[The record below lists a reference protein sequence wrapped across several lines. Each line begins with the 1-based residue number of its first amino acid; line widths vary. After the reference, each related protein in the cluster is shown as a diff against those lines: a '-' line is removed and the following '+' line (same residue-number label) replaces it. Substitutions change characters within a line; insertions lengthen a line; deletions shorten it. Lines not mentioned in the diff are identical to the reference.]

1 MPRVLKNPLRQMA
14 FQRGMRAGM
23 ADFRVSRSFLA
34 TRQTSRKTCLM
45 LALVASVAACS
56 PVYRNHGYVPT
67 EDELA
72 LIEVGTDTRDT
83 VGQKIGRPST
93 SGLLND
99 VGWFY
104 VQSRYKHLGPR
115 APQEIDRQ
123 VLAVTFNE
131 AGVVENVARYG
142 LEDGRVVEISRR
154 VTETSVKGLSVIQ
167 QILGNFGR
175 VQASDI
181 LGR

>member
-1 MPRVLKNPLRQMA
+1 MANYRVA
-14 FQRGMRAGM
+14 
-23 ADFRVSRSFLA
+23 RSVLA
-34 TRQTSRKTCLM
+34 VCQTSRRGCLM
-45 LALVASVAACS
+45 LALVAAVAACS

-67 EDELA
+67 EQDLA
-72 LIEVGTDTRDT
+72 LVEVGKDTRET

-104 VQSRYKHLGPR
+104 VQSRYKHFGPR

-131 AGVVENVARYG
+131 AGTVENIARYG
-142 LEDGRVVEISRR
+142 LEDGKVVQISRR
-154 VTETSVKGLSVIQ
+154 VTEPNVKGISFIQ
-167 QILGNFGR
+167 QILGSFGR
-175 VQASDI
+175 LQAGDL
-181 LGR
+181 LGD